1 MNSKSMSH
9 TRTAPCG
16 LDKLVVDGGINGMT

>member
-9 TRTAPCG
+9 TRTTPCG
-16 LDKLVVDGGINGMT
+16 LDKLVVGGGINGVT